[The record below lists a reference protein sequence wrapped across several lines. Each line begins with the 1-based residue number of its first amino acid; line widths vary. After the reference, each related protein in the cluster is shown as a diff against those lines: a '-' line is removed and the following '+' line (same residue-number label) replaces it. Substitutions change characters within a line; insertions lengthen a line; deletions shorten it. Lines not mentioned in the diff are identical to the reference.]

1 MDSTFVNMFL
11 FFCFTWIEAKR
22 SHQYTALGAKMRK
35 FGNNYTAI
43 NPARI
48 SILAYLLMMVGLKS
62 HNNYRKRFF

>member
-11 FFCFTWIEAKR
+11 FFCFNWIETKR

-35 FGNNYTAI
+35 FVNNYTAI

-48 SILAYLLMMVGLKS
+48 SILAGLLVDDGWTK
-62 HNNYRKRFF
+62 KPQ